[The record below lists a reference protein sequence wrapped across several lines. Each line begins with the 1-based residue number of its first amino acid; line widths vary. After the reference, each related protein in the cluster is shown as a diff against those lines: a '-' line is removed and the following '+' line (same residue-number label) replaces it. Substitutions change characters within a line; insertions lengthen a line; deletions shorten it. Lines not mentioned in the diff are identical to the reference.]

1 MPPFTQHAF
10 IQGLLPPGAGPSR
23 GFVSEQSQLPCPVL
37 GASWQGQSKD
47 TGHSLVFTGNSVW
60 EERERE

>member
-10 IQGLLPPGAGPSR
+10 IQGLLPPRAGPSR
-23 GFVSEQSQLPCPVL
+23 GFVNEQSQLLCPVL
-37 GASWQGQSKD
+37 GASWQGQSED
-47 TGHSLVFTGNSVW
+47 TGHSLVFTVNSVW